1 MLCSAWRSSNGS
13 DVVVAVVDL
22 EDVDVIVEEVVV
34 VAMVVVII
42 TIEPSR
48 SNSSRSSSSSS
59 VRLEGER
66 SPYSEWG
73 DTAIAVMV
81 VEVVIVA

>member
-1 MLCSAWRSSNGS
+1 M
-13 DVVVAVVDL
+13 VVAVVDL

-59 VRLEGER
+59 SVRIEGER

-81 VEVVIVA
+81 VEVVIAA

>member
-1 MLCSAWRSSNGS
+1 MLCSNGS

-34 VAMVVVII
+34 II

-48 SNSSRSSSSSS
+48 SNSSRRSSSSSSSS

>member
-1 MLCSAWRSSNGS
+1 M
-13 DVVVAVVDL
+13 VVAVVDL

-34 VAMVVVII
+34 II

-48 SNSSRSSSSSS
+48 SNSSRRSSSSSSS